1 MPRLEV
7 AADGFRLDDRPLRI
21 ISGGLHYFR
30 IHPEQWADRLR
41 KARLM
46 GLNTIETYVP
56 WNLHSP
62 HPGEFRLDAG
72 LDLPRFLDLAAA
84 EDLHVML
91 RPGPYICAEWEGGG
105 LPSWLLADEDIELRS
120 RDPRY
125 LKAVDDYL
133 GSLLPSVLPHLS
145 TRGGPILAVQLENEY
160 GAYGDDSGY
169 LEDLAELLH
178 RHGVDV
184 PLFTCD
190 QPSDLERGGL
200 DGVLRTVNLGSRVD
214 AGLAEL
220 RRHQPSGP
228 LMCSEFWIGWFDR
241 WGGTHVTRGTADAA
255 ADLDRL
261 LAAGASVNIYMFHGG
276 TNFGFTNGA
285 NDKGTYRATVTSYDY
300 DAPLDEAG
308 DPAPKYAAFREVI
321 ARHAPVPEEPVP
333 APAPKLAPAAVELTS
348 CAGLLDQRERLG
360 SAVRADRPQVMEQLG
375 QSFGFILYE
384 TVLPAA
390 GPTALRIAEV
400 RDRAQ
405 VFVDGQPVGV
415 LERENHEHTLAF
427 HTPRRGAQL
436 AVLVENQGRVN
447 YGQGMHDRKGL
458 LGEVSVNARAP
469 ESWYSRPLTLED
481 PGLLFYTAFEPAS
494 PPVGPA
500 FHRGHLDIEQPADG
514 WIALDGWTKGHVWI
528 NGFALGRYWSR
539 GPQTTLYVPAP
550 ILNAGRN
557 EITVLELHGA
567 TTRTVE
573 LRDTPDLGPV
583 ED

>member
-7 AADGFRLDDRPLRI
+7 AVDGFRLDDRPLRI

-46 GLNTIETYVP
+46 GLNTVETYVP

-62 HPGEFRLDAG
+62 RPGEFRLDGG
-72 LDLPRFLDLAAA
+72 LDLCRFLELAAA
-84 EDLHVML
+84 EGLHVLL

-105 LPSWLLADEDIELRS
+105 LPSWLLTDEDIELRS
-120 RDPRY
+120 CDPRF
-125 LKAVDDYL
+125 LKAVDEYL
-133 GSLLPSVLPHLS
+133 GALLPPVLPYLS
-145 TRGGPILAVQLENEY
+145 TQGGPVIAVQLENEY
-160 GAYGDDSGY
+160 GAYSNDSAY

-214 AGLAEL
+214 AGLAAL
-220 RRHQPSGP
+220 RTHQPSGP

-241 WGGTHVTRGTADAA
+241 WGGTHVTRSAADAA
-255 ADLDRL
+255 ADLDRM

-300 DAPLDEAG
+300 DACLDEAG

-321 ARHAPVPEEPVP
+321 ARYAPVPEEPVP
-333 APAPKLAPAAVELTS
+333 APAPKLAPATAELAV
-348 CAGLLDQRERLG
+348 CAGLLDQRDRLG
-360 SAVRADRPQVMEQLG
+360 SAVHADRPQIMEQLG
-375 QSFGFILYE
+375 QSFGFVLYE
-384 TVLPAA
+384 TELPAA
-390 GPTALRIAEV
+390 GPTVLRIAEV

-415 LERENHEHTLAF
+415 LERESHEHSLAF
-427 HTPRRGAQL
+427 HSPRSGARL

-458 LGEVSVNARAP
+458 LGEVTVNSLAP
-469 ESWYSRPLTLED
+469 DDWSSRPLPLD
-481 PGLLFYTAFEPAS
+481 DLGGLSFTTSDPAS
-494 PPVGPA
+494 PPVGPT

-514 WIALDGWTKGHVWI
+514 WIALDGWTKGQVWI

-550 ILNAGRN
+550 VLNAGRN
-557 EITVLELHGA
+557 EITVLELHSA

-573 LRDTPDLGPV
+573 LRGTPDLGPV